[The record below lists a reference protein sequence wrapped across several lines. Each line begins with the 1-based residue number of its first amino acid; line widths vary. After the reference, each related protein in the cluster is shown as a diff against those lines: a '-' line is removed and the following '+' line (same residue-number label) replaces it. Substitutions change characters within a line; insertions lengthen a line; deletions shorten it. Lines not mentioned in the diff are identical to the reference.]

1 MGFFKAVI
9 NLRNLYRTLNFFKY
23 LLEVCHPCTL
33 EVVMSVSGSITSSVQ
48 SQISRICRSWYAC
61 CWALTC
67 AGVSLGMRRT
77 ISAFTSSALAASGL
91 AVSDLSASGL
101 LAEAEDGAAVS
112 PAGTAEGCFGISHFL
127 LPFPQKHGF
136 VILAPT
142 KKVGHPSS
150 NDRVARGQF
159 SEATVRPGDARY
171 RLGLVMRVLNVNVKD
186 TLYFSLREIFSE
198 ICSADK
204 LQSAG
209 KKKREKDEN

>member
-1 MGFFKAVI
+1 
-9 NLRNLYRTLNFFKY
+9 
-23 LLEVCHPCTL
+23 
-33 EVVMSVSGSITSSVQ
+33 MSVSGSITSSVQ

-77 ISAFTSSALAASGL
+77 ISIAASALTSSALAASGL
-91 AVSDLSASGL
+91 AASGLAASDLSASGL
-101 LAEAEDGAAVS
+101 LAEAEGAAVS
-112 PAGTAEGCFGISHFL
+112 PAGTAGGCFGISHFL
-127 LPFPQKHGF
+127 LQFPQNHGF

-150 NDRVARGQF
+150 TDRVARGRF
-159 SEATVRPGDARY
+159 LEAAVRPGDARY

-198 ICSADK
+198 ICT
-204 LQSAG
+204 AG
-209 KKKREKDEN
+209 KLHTAGCRQKEKREKDEN

>member
-1 MGFFKAVI
+1 MS
-9 NLRNLYRTLNFFKY
+9 
-23 LLEVCHPCTL
+23 HPCTF

-77 ISAFTSSALAASGL
+77 ISIAASALTSSALAASALAASGL
-91 AVSDLSASGL
+91 AASGL
-101 LAEAEDGAAVS
+101 LAEAEEGAAVS
-112 PAGTAEGCFGISHFL
+112 PAGTAGGCFGISHFL
-127 LPFPQKHGF
+127 LPFPQNHGF

-150 NDRVARGQF
+150 TDRVARGRF
-159 SEATVRPGDARY
+159 SEAAVRPGDARY

-204 LQSAG
+204 LQA
-209 KKKREKDEN
+209 KRRERKTRISDSDQQCGIQN